1 MLPPSKALKNCL
13 LIWKSQKCGQAYP
26 LLPPYRL
33 EHFNDLSRAGLN
45 SPSEDLIK
53 AVIQQRSIKDADE
66 IKEMSQAVD
75 ITRQMH
81 LAAMQHTKPGKY
93 EYEVVAEIA
102 RECRRHHAD
111 FSYGPIFSVNGQ
123 VLHNHHHDNLMTSG
137 RFALNDSGAHNDMLY
152 TGDITRTFPVS
163 GKSTTQQKEIYQVVL
178 EMEKAGITLSGPGV
192 YYRDVHVA
200 NQ

>member
-1 MLPPSKALKNCL
+1 MDDIIWMGEIEKLSGLGLKVGVTTVKSPEKLFVDLEKAKSAGRLIHFCL
-13 LIWKSQKCGQAYP
+13 LTG
-26 LLPPYRL
+26 
-33 EHFNDLSRAGLN
+33 LSISMTFQRAGLN

-137 RFALNDSGAHNDMLY
+137 RLALNDSGAHNDMLLCGRHY
-152 TGDITRTFPVS
+152 AHIS
-163 GKSTTQQKEIYQVVL
+163 G
-178 EMEKAGITLSGPGV
+178 
-192 YYRDVHVA
+192 
-200 NQ
+200 